1 MKGILG
7 FSYHSVLI
15 RHRPSVSSFFPL
27 VTALTQS
34 IDHSILSKEYCL
46 DAGSHAKAAENTP
59 PRGYVSLTYAS
70 SAGHKNAVLLSHGR
84 IFGLLCGSVFLGGW
98 FVVSS
103 VGTLALALSPSLRQM
118 VYTTLVTPADR
129 GTSSDSAVAQSV
141 DKKSSYS
148 NAEISL
154 DTQKAELPQSPV
166 EKLPP
171 VQKQGSVIKE
181 SLSSTQDKGV
191 STKEEAKAP
200 AASQLTRFDRTQV
213 EATTDKL
220 EFRFFLNLLQKGKK
234 QTGQIL
240 ARAQFRTTDGKL
252 LSVAST
258 LEGGGVYHSGNDPE
272 TGIPFTMRHAVRH
285 DLVFLAP
292 EDVEGK
298 FVSVTAKAIPSG
310 GGAVS
315 TVSIPAP

>member
-1 MKGILG
+1 M
-7 FSYHSVLI
+7 
-15 RHRPSVSSFFPL
+15 
-27 VTALTQS
+27 
-34 IDHSILSKEYCL
+34 
-46 DAGSHAKAAENTP
+46 DAGTHAKSAHDTP
-59 PRGYVSLTYAS
+59 PQGYVSLTYAS

-103 VGTLALALSPSLRQM
+103 VGTLALVFSPTLRQM
-118 VYTTLVTPADR
+118 VYTTLVTPSNQVP
-129 GTSSDSAVAQSV
+129 GVESSDSKVV
-141 DKKSSYS
+141 DKKVTIPASESS
-148 NAEISL
+148 AL
-154 DTQKAELPQSPV
+154 GPKADIPQNPV
-166 EKLPP
+166 DKLPP
-171 VQKQGSVIKE
+171 VHKQEIISADAGTHTPVSAVGVDE
-181 SLSSTQDKGV
+181 SSK
-191 STKEEAKAP
+191 KALATP
-200 AASQLTRFDRTQV
+200 LTRFDRTQV
-213 EATTDKL
+213 EATSEKL

-240 ARAQFRTTDGKL
+240 ARAQFRTADGKIL
-252 LSVAST
+252 NVAST

-298 FVSVTAKAIPSG
+298 FISVTAKAIPTG

-315 TVSIPAP
+315 SVSIPSP